1 MNNNVDD
8 PLAILWLIGVAIMR
22 RLEEVG
28 FFFKDLSRKIETG
41 FNQWV
46 IVDSIIIKKFIPIE
60 RERVYDV
67 TIRCVKRD
75 NIFLKILKRNAASII
90 DSVFDKR
97 NKILTRTRK
106 NLIKKNKNY
115 LLWLNLTI
123 FENLR
128 I

>member
-22 RLEEVG
+22 RLEEIG
-28 FFFKDLSRKIETG
+28 FFFKDLSRKIETE

-67 TIRCVKRD
+67 TSVKRD
-75 NIFLKILKRNAASII
+75 NIF
-90 DSVFDKR
+90 
-97 NKILTRTRK
+97 
-106 NLIKKNKNY
+106 
-115 LLWLNLTI
+115 
-123 FENLR
+123 
-128 I
+128 

>member
-41 FNQWV
+41 FNQWA

-67 TIRCVKRD
+67 TSVKRD
-75 NIFLKILKRNAASII
+75 NIF
-90 DSVFDKR
+90 
-97 NKILTRTRK
+97 
-106 NLIKKNKNY
+106 
-115 LLWLNLTI
+115 
-123 FENLR
+123 
-128 I
+128 

>member
-67 TIRCVKRD
+67 TSVKRD
-75 NIFLKILKRNAASII
+75 NIF
-90 DSVFDKR
+90 
-97 NKILTRTRK
+97 
-106 NLIKKNKNY
+106 
-115 LLWLNLTI
+115 
-123 FENLR
+123 
-128 I
+128 

>member
-22 RLEEVG
+22 RLEEIG
-28 FFFKDLSRKIETG
+28 FFFKDFSRKIETE

-67 TIRCVKRD
+67 TSVKRD
-75 NIFLKILKRNAASII
+75 NIF
-90 DSVFDKR
+90 
-97 NKILTRTRK
+97 
-106 NLIKKNKNY
+106 
-115 LLWLNLTI
+115 
-123 FENLR
+123 
-128 I
+128 

>member
-46 IVDSIIIKKFIPIE
+46 IVDFIIIKKFIPIE

-67 TIRCVKRD
+67 TSVKRD
-75 NIFLKILKRNAASII
+75 NIF
-90 DSVFDKR
+90 
-97 NKILTRTRK
+97 
-106 NLIKKNKNY
+106 
-115 LLWLNLTI
+115 
-123 FENLR
+123 
-128 I
+128 

>member
-22 RLEEVG
+22 RLEEIG

-41 FNQWV
+41 FNQWI

-67 TIRCVKRD
+67 TSVKRD
-75 NIFLKILKRNAASII
+75 NIF
-90 DSVFDKR
+90 
-97 NKILTRTRK
+97 
-106 NLIKKNKNY
+106 
-115 LLWLNLTI
+115 
-123 FENLR
+123 
-128 I
+128 

>member
-22 RLEEVG
+22 RLEKVG

-41 FNQWV
+41 FNQWA

-67 TIRCVKRD
+67 TSVKRD
-75 NIFLKILKRNAASII
+75 NIF
-90 DSVFDKR
+90 
-97 NKILTRTRK
+97 
-106 NLIKKNKNY
+106 
-115 LLWLNLTI
+115 
-123 FENLR
+123 
-128 I
+128 

>member
-8 PLAILWLIGVAIMR
+8 PSAILWLIGVAIMR

-41 FNQWV
+41 FNQWA

-67 TIRCVKRD
+67 TSVKRD
-75 NIFLKILKRNAASII
+75 NIF
-90 DSVFDKR
+90 
-97 NKILTRTRK
+97 
-106 NLIKKNKNY
+106 
-115 LLWLNLTI
+115 
-123 FENLR
+123 
-128 I
+128 

>member
-22 RLEEVG
+22 RLEEIG

-41 FNQWV
+41 FNQWA

-67 TIRCVKRD
+67 TSVKRD
-75 NIFLKILKRNAASII
+75 NIF
-90 DSVFDKR
+90 
-97 NKILTRTRK
+97 
-106 NLIKKNKNY
+106 
-115 LLWLNLTI
+115 
-123 FENLR
+123 
-128 I
+128 

>member
-67 TIRCVKRD
+67 TSVKRD
-75 NIFLKILKRNAASII
+75 IF
-90 DSVFDKR
+90 
-97 NKILTRTRK
+97 
-106 NLIKKNKNY
+106 
-115 LLWLNLTI
+115 
-123 FENLR
+123 
-128 I
+128 

>member
-28 FFFKDLSRKIETG
+28 FFFKDLSRKIETE

-67 TIRCVKRD
+67 TSVKRD
-75 NIFLKILKRNAASII
+75 NIF
-90 DSVFDKR
+90 
-97 NKILTRTRK
+97 
-106 NLIKKNKNY
+106 
-115 LLWLNLTI
+115 
-123 FENLR
+123 
-128 I
+128 

>member
-28 FFFKDLSRKIETG
+28 FFFKDLSRKIETE
-41 FNQWV
+41 FNQWA

-67 TIRCVKRD
+67 TSVKRD
-75 NIFLKILKRNAASII
+75 NIF
-90 DSVFDKR
+90 
-97 NKILTRTRK
+97 
-106 NLIKKNKNY
+106 
-115 LLWLNLTI
+115 
-123 FENLR
+123 
-128 I
+128 

>member
-46 IVDSIIIKKFIPIE
+46 DSIIIKKFIPIE

-67 TIRCVKRD
+67 TSVKRD
-75 NIFLKILKRNAASII
+75 NIF
-90 DSVFDKR
+90 
-97 NKILTRTRK
+97 
-106 NLIKKNKNY
+106 
-115 LLWLNLTI
+115 
-123 FENLR
+123 
-128 I
+128 